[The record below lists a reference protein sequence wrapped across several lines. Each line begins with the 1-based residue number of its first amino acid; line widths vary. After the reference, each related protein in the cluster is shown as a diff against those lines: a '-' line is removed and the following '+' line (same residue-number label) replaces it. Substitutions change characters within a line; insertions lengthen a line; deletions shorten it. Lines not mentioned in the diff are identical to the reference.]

1 MSYEDMSKAAV
12 LEAEAGHLVE
22 TIERLTRE
30 RDAARRGAMRMI
42 VREGVLTA
50 DVERLERDKRRLA
63 AAVRASQHAL
73 IVAGIDRVA
82 VDKMTLV
89 LDEVTA

>member
-30 RDAARRGAMRMI
+30 RDALVAAGLAVVENAVNRQPDTGE
-42 VREGVLTA
+42 VRIGW
-50 DVERLERDKRRLA
+50 R
-63 AAVRASQHAL
+63 AVRGEDLAL
-73 IVAGIDRVA
+73 LRRALRAALGGDS
-82 VDKMTLV
+82 
-89 LDEVTA
+89 